1 MKAIHLYAVML
12 LAATGGDAQSQSAYP
27 SKPIRIVV
35 PYVAGGAADITARIV
50 GQKMAEGLRVPVIID
65 NKPGANGMIGTD
77 AVAKAA
83 PDGYTL
89 VLLASGPLVVN
100 PVLYAK
106 VPYDPVKDF
115 SPISLVTS
123 YQYALTVPAA
133 SPIKNLTEL
142 VATAKAKPGHLS
154 YGSTGVGGGGHL
166 AGVMFGL
173 MSGAEYT
180 HVPYKGAA
188 PALADLL
195 GGTLSFTFD
204 TVVTAA
210 PFVRSGKLRAF
221 AVSGPRRASSL
232 PGLPTM
238 QEVGYKG
245 FDITQ
250 FQGLL
255 APANTPAAIIDRLHD
270 EVTKALKVKEVADR
284 LATEGGYEIVGS
296 TPAAFGERIRSD
308 LDRYGKLV
316 KDANI
321 KPE

>member
-1 MKAIHLYAVML
+1 MKVIHLSAVML
-12 LAATGGDAQSQSAYP
+12 LAATGAGAQAQSAYP

-115 SPISLVTS
+115 SPISLLTS
-123 YQYALTVPAA
+123 YQYALTVPTA
-133 SPIKNLTEL
+133 SPIKNLAEL
-142 VATAKAKPGHLS
+142 VATAKAKPGQLS

-173 MSGAEYT
+173 MSGAEFT

-210 PFVRSGKLRAF
+210 PFIRSGKLRAF

-232 PGLPTM
+232 PGVPTM

-255 APANTPAAIIDRLHD
+255 APAKTPAAIIERLHD

-296 TPAAFGERIRSD
+296 TPAAFGEHIRSD

-316 KDANI
+316 KDASI